1 MLYLAETL
9 VVLMS
14 TVGVDKNG
22 HTVKMML
29 LWQEAIVNLIKEN
42 SFIYSDRN
50 AIKFIITVNMI
61 DPLTSVI
68 FNICKYNH
76 VSYVIY
82 F

>member
-29 LWQEAIVNLIKEN
+29 LWQEATVNLIKEN